1 MRVQYRDRN
10 EYIEFRFKY
19 ETDER
24 TERARETNA
33 SQRYLLLCFSCFGCL
48 TAFFAKTLNPTKRAV
63 FFPTKTK
70 KRESYS
76 HTFYP
81 PNALYERDT
90 YLFSLF
96 SLSLSLYL
104 LSVSKLSLYIFVFRS
119 RYRTLI
125 GC

>member
-1 MRVQYRDRN
+1 MRVQYQNRN

-76 HTFYP
+76 YTFYP
-81 PNALYERDT
+81 PQRFIRKRYIFVL
-90 YLFSLF
+90 SL
-96 SLSLSLYL
+96 LSLSLYL
-104 LSVSKLSLYIFVFRS
+104 LSVSKLSLFIFVFRS
-119 RYRTLI
+119 RYCTLI